1 MFSLDSKFM
10 CGMNRLTDL
19 MILNLV
25 YLVTCVP
32 IFTIGAANAALYCVC
47 FRMGTEQ
54 EGHVLKDYFR
64 AFCSNFRQGSLLW
77 ILFLLVGGVT
87 CLDIVLLPGTG
98 GAIHCLFYLFVF
110 LLVLGILMSGYVFPL
125 LSQFQNSC
133 MATLKNALILSMAYL
148 PRTILIAALNVL
160 PWAVLLVNPYLF
172 WRVVPLWL
180 TFYFSGS
187 ASIGVRLLRKVFAPY
202 MNPEEEA

>member
-1 MFSLDSKFM
+1 M
-10 CGMNRLTDL
+10 
-19 MILNLV
+19 
-25 YLVTCVP
+25 
-32 IFTIGAANAALYCVC
+32 
-47 FRMGTEQ
+47 
-54 EGHVLKDYFR
+54 
-64 AFCSNFRQGSLLW
+64 
-77 ILFLLVGGVT
+77 
-87 CLDIVLLPGTG
+87 PGTG

-160 PWAVLLVNPYLF
+160 PWAVLLVSPYLF

-180 TFYFSGS
+180 TIYFSGS
-187 ASIGVRLLRKVFAPY
+187 ASISVRLLRKVFAPY